1 METNPENKATEGRQ
15 DYDEAIRMGQEIEK
29 EVADTGTWVSPI
41 NLELLLANAVIAC
54 FYPAVW
60 GAIALFFT
68 AGCISAANRNTV
80 RKCLKA
86 HDIAGAKAA
95 LGPAKT
101 WHTIATLTIVAMAF
115 IEIWGFFRLVDY
127 IKGQ

>member
-1 METNPENKATEGRQ
+1 METKPENKATEGRQ

-41 NLELLLANAVIAC
+41 NLELLLANVVIAC

-101 WHTIATLTIVAMAF
+101 WHTIAILTIVAMAF
-115 IEIWGFFRLVDY
+115 IEIWGFFRLVDF